1 LKKNKWLI
9 ALAVILALAI
19 PLTVF
24 AANPEA
30 GAKIKSFFGIDTSKL
45 TPQQKQMISD
55 YNKKI
60 ADLEKEFVNKLVDA
74 GLITRQ
80 QADNIIKN
88 IDERVSKANEN
99 NVPFFMG
106 GKGFDRGFF
115 GIGRID
121 TSKFTDEQ
129 KKALEDIYK
138 QMAEL
143 QKNLVNKL
151 VSEGVLTQDQ
161 ANKIINAIDNAV
173 ANADKNLY
181 AMFGGKDGLGFI
193 LRGIDPSKLTEQQKN
208 ELINYFK
215 QMAQLQKQL
224 VDKLVSFGTIT
235 QDQGNTI
242 KNRIDEMVKNIEQNG
257 LPQGFF
263 KHFEG
268 KRSFENRFKGKW
280 FEKNSDSV
288 VVPQASGN
296 SI

>member
-1 LKKNKWLI
+1 MKKNKWLI

-257 LPQGFF
+257 LPQKFF
-263 KHFEG
+263 RHFEW
-268 KRSFENRFKGKW
+268 KKEFKKEWFKG
-280 FEKNSDSV
+280 NAGSPV
-288 VVPQASGN
+288 IPQGNGN